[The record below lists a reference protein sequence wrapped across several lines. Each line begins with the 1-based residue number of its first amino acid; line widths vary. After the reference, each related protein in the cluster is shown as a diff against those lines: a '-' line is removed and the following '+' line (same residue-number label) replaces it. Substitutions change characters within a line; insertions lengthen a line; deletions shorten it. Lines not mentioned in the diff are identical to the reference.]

1 MRTRNKS
8 IPIRVTEKELEI
20 IDKKAARAKL
30 SRTDYLIFSALNKEI
45 SVCEDLKPILRELSR
60 IGNNINQLT
69 MLANMRCIDT
79 VDLEELTE
87 ELGALHATLCKMMIA
102 KREKNDADREAGK
115 V

>member
-20 IDKKAARAKL
+20 IDKKAERARL
-30 SRTDYLIFSALNKEI
+30 SRTDYLILAALNKEI

-69 MLANMRCIDT
+69 RLANSGTTRVVNLC
-79 VDLEELTE
+79 ECTE
-87 ELGALHATLCKMMIA
+87 ELGAIHTALCDLLKGR
-102 KREKNDADREAGK
+102 KEKNGGGSET
-115 V
+115 VSV

>member
-20 IDKKAARAKL
+20 IDKKAERAKL
-30 SRTDYLIFSALNKEI
+30 TRTDFLILAALNKEI

-69 MLANMRCIDT
+69 RLANSGTTRVVNLC
-79 VDLEELTE
+79 ECTE
-87 ELGALHATLCKMMIA
+87 ELGAIHTALFDLLKGR
-102 KREKNDADREAGK
+102 KEKTGGGSET
-115 V
+115 VSV